1 MALLGT
7 GVLAIWNGIA
17 ASAEDEFVDWHVR
30 EHIPERVGLPGF
42 LRGRRYVAVDG
53 FPKYFNFYETAGP
66 GVLSSDAYQ
75 ARLNAPTEW
84 TRRVV
89 THFTDTS
96 RTACEVAASFGRG
109 EGALI
114 DTIRLSASNDPTTFK
129 AAVAEKILRPVAGEP
144 GIVGAYLLQ
153 GQKAARTTRSGRGLG
168 RADRGRRTGEH
179 RSDPPQRCKQR
190 RFHSAR
196 RKTCDRTRPVSAA
209 IRADKDGNELRALNC
224 PLPPVQIAKIL
235 PTAMGATML
244 SP

>member
-153 GQKAARTTRSGRGLG
+153 GQKAASQGDTAEKKLRGQPDQVVDWVVLIEAVEPASIEAIRRSAASNDAFIRQGAKPAIERGLY
-168 RADRGRRTGEH
+168 RLQFALTKTEMN
-179 RSDPPQRCKQR
+179 
-190 RFHSAR
+190 SA
-196 RKTCDRTRPVSAA
+196 P
-209 IRADKDGNELRALNC
+209 
-224 PLPPVQIAKIL
+224 
-235 PTAMGATML
+235 
-244 SP
+244 